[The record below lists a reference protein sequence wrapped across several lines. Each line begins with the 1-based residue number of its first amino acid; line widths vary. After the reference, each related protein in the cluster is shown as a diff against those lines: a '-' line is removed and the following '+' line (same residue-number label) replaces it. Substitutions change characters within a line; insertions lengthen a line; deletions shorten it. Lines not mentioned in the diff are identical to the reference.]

1 MQRCDL
7 GLWNGSNDSYRNNS
21 AAIGDVV
28 KSSVVAAT
36 GSNNI
41 EEDQSAGNQQLHP
54 APTGAL
60 SMLIEQSDTMLL
72 NDVAAGNQLTTQD
85 STQVKVQHKSA
96 RDQPPVSYVNAAFG
110 LFPSPLGRAAKSPQ
124 ISRLK
129 TKFKF
134 LGKFMA
140 KAVMD
145 SRMVSIILH
154 FYIWSIYE
162 EIYFLKLDLPC
173 SIPFYRWLLS
183 EEHSL
188 GLADLAFVAP
198 EVQATLIRLHEL
210 VKRRDTICQDA
221 SIDVSDKTEQVRQL
235 IRYVCYG

>member
-28 KSSVVAAT
+28 KSSVAAT
-36 GSNNI
+36 STNNI
-41 EEDQSAGNQQLHP
+41 EDEQTATGNQQSHP

-72 NDVAAGNQLTTQD
+72 SDMAAAGGNQLASQD
-85 STQVKVQHKSA
+85 TPTKLAQPKSA

-145 SRMVSIILH
+145 SRMVSLI
-154 FYIWSIYE
+154 
-162 EIYFLKLDLPC
+162 EIFINMLNN
-173 SIPFYRWLLS
+173 
-183 EEHSL
+183 
-188 GLADLAFVAP
+188 
-198 EVQATLIRLHEL
+198 
-210 VKRRDTICQDA
+210 
-221 SIDVSDKTEQVRQL
+221 
-235 IRYVCYG
+235 

>member
-28 KSSVVAAT
+28 KSSVVAASGT
-36 GSNNI
+36 TNNI
-41 EEDQSAGNQQLHP
+41 EDEQMTGNQPAAHP

-72 NDVAAGNQLTTQD
+72 NDVAAAGGNQD
-85 STQVKVQHKSA
+85 YVQQKSA
-96 RDQPPVSYVNAAFG
+96 RDQPPVSYVNAAHG

-145 SRMVSIILH
+145 SRMVSTDSQ
-154 FYIWSIYE
+154 FK
-162 EIYFLKLDLPC
+162 F
-173 SIPFYRWLLS
+173 
-183 EEHSL
+183 
-188 GLADLAFVAP
+188 
-198 EVQATLIRLHEL
+198 
-210 VKRRDTICQDA
+210 
-221 SIDVSDKTEQVRQL
+221 
-235 IRYVCYG
+235 

>member
-1 MQRCDL
+1 MGTGLGPTLEFYALVSAEVQRCDL

-28 KSSVVAAT
+28 KSSVTSGAT
-36 GSNNI
+36 NNI
-41 EEDQSAGNQQLHP
+41 EDEQAAGNP

-60 SMLIEQSDTMLL
+60 SMLIEQSDMMLL
-72 NDVAAGNQLTTQD
+72 NDVAAAGGGGNQPAQQDNTTQVR
-85 STQVKVQHKSA
+85 SG

-145 SRMVSIILH
+145 SRMVS
-154 FYIWSIYE
+154 
-162 EIYFLKLDLPC
+162 
-173 SIPFYRWLLS
+173 
-183 EEHSL
+183 
-188 GLADLAFVAP
+188 
-198 EVQATLIRLHEL
+198 LI
-210 VKRRDTICQDA
+210 
-221 SIDVSDKTEQVRQL
+221 
-235 IRYVCYG
+235 